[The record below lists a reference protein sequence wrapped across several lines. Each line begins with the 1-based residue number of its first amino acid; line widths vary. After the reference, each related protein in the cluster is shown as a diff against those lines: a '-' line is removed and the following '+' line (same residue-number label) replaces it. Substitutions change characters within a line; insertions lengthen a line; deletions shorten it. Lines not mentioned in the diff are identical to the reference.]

1 MSKLFNLLHSFA
13 RALSPTRSII
23 KRSLLSLDLSFRT
36 VGEQQRLWRLS
47 DRLTLLSKGEKKS
60 NFKIYLSAR
69 HLFVVYSQFDLL
81 KSFHVAVF
89 FSASLGL
96 LLRRRQ
102 MSPQYN
108 KQAKQQTT
116 AACDEWFVRKNKR
129 KIAKKRDFDL
139 NIPANWLKLSE
150 WVMGERRTSKD

>member
-1 MSKLFNLLHSFA
+1 MELQLHLEVGGGTTQQIGKLGNLPPSTSRAQKITSHLSSCRSTNWKNYRIQICQKLFNLLHSFA
-13 RALSPTRSII
+13 RLLSPTRSII

-89 FSASLGL
+89 FCFSWTSAA
-96 LLRRRQ
+96 
-102 MSPQYN
+102 SPSN
-108 KQAKQQTT
+108 
-116 AACDEWFVRKNKR
+116 VSP
-129 KIAKKRDFDL
+129 I
-139 NIPANWLKLSE
+139 
-150 WVMGERRTSKD
+150 